1 MGFINTIHG
10 QLSNTT
16 WLFFLALGLWGLYRG
31 FRGQGMDSS
40 YMGAVVIGQFLFIA
54 QSLLGA
60 VIWFGGL
67 NVALDRPSIHL
78 LYGAFSLVFIPFIY
92 LAVLRGDTSNRGQWV
107 MAFST
112 LFMFGITL
120 RLITTG
126 I

>member
-1 MGFINTIHG
+1 MGFINTIHA

-31 FRGQGMDSS
+31 IRGQGMDGS
-40 YMGAVVIGQFLFIA
+40 YMGAVVIGQILFFV
-54 QSLLGA
+54 QSILGGL
-60 VIWFGGL
+60 VWFGGL
-67 NVALDRPSIHL
+67 NVGLDRPSIHL

-107 MAFST
+107 MAFAT